1 MKKKRL
7 IILITVLVILLIT
20 ILGVLFGY
28 VLPRRLSGLSAS
40 SSVNISCDKEKV
52 PNGANVTCQVYV
64 NVVSGKISSFTGDV
78 RLSNNLSLVSSNYA
92 SNWSEFSTA
101 KDGKFKLST
110 SNLYEGRVNIGT
122 IVLRVNGGDNE
133 AHSITLGGIKVGD
146 ENYNEVALNEVSK
159 TIYTS
164 SSNANLVDL
173 SVSPGN
179 LTPSF
184 NENVSNY
191 NVVTNSSSIVISA
204 VASKSGSVSGTGQK
218 NLNYGNN
225 SFTITSVSEAGNSKT
240 YTINVVRNDTRSS
253 NNNLSNLSVSDTDIR
268 FNSGTYNYNATVKY
282 DVSSVNITAT
292 ASDSKAGVQGLG
304 SKSLKV
310 GKNTFNVVV
319 TAENGAVKTYTIT
332 IIRANKDGKITVS
345 SDNSLKSLSI
355 EGVDIEFN
363 KNTLTYNVSV
373 PNEVTEAKV
382 SYETT
387 SSKAVASISGN
398 TALEVGENKIEI
410 NVTAEDGSIRTYVL
424 NIIREK
430 SVLKSE
436 NNEEEI
442 VSKIKDTSNNDDIV
456 VTVDEDD
463 ENKVISSNIINELIN
478 ANKNLAYNVVDKE
491 GKVLYKVKINSDKL
505 VKDSE
510 FSYYLT
516 FKSDYEDV
524 LNSLTENNLH
534 LPLNF
539 KFHGMLPGN
548 IEFSIYVKDMLD
560 TTKTYDL
567 YYFNTKNNIL
577 ELEINKVPITNG
589 YADFELNHFSEYV
602 LLEKKVAAN
611 KKSLVPIIIMVI
623 IALIIIGLMIFITRK
638 PKKKKEKLHIEFYK
652 FEEAKQSNF

>member
-1 MKKKRL
+1 MKNKKTL
-7 IILITVLVILLIT
+7 ILIFILLVLLVIVF
-20 ILGVLFGY
+20 GFLFGY
-28 VLPRRLSGLSAS
+28 VRPINLSGLSAS
-40 SSVNISCDKEKV
+40 SSVNISCDKDKV
-52 PNGANVTCQVYV
+52 LKEENIICSIYINA
-64 NVVSGKISSFTGDV
+64 VSGKISSFTGDV
-78 RLSNNLSLVSSNYA
+78 KLSNNLSLVSSSYA
-92 SNWSEFSTA
+92 SNWSGPSNA
-101 KDGKFKLST
+101 QDGKFRLITPNKFD
-110 SNLYEGRVNIGT
+110 GRVEIGT
-122 IVLRVNGGDNE
+122 VVVKANGSENE
-133 AHSITLGGIKVGD
+133 VHSITLDDIRVGTEEYSEID
-146 ENYNEVALNEVSK
+146 LDEVSK
-159 TIYTS
+159 NIYIS
-164 SSNANLVDL
+164 SSNADLVDL
-173 SVSPGN
+173 SVNPGN
-179 LTPSF
+179 LTPAF

-191 NVVTNSSSIVISA
+191 NVVTNSSSITISA
-204 VASKSGSVSGTGQK
+204 VAPKSGSVSGTGQK

-240 YTINVVRNDTRSS
+240 YTINVVRNDNRSS
-253 NNNLSNLSVSDTDIR
+253 NNNLSNLSVSNTDIK
-268 FNSGTYNYNATVKY
+268 FNASTYNYNATVKY
-282 DVSSVNITAT
+282 DVSSVNITAS
-292 ASDSKAGVQGLG
+292 ASDSKATVQGLG

-319 TAENGAVKTYTIT
+319 TAENGSVKTYTIT
-332 IIRANKDGKITVS
+332 IIRANKEGKITVS

-355 EGVDIEFN
+355 EDANIEFN
-363 KNTLTYNVSV
+363 KNTLIYNVSV
-373 PNEVTEAKV
+373 PNEVVEAKIN
-382 SYETT
+382 YETT
-387 SSKAVASISGN
+387 SSKAVASISGT

-424 NIIREK
+424 NITREK

-436 NNEEEI
+436 NDEEEI
-442 VSKIKDTSNNDDIV
+442 VRKIKDTSNNDDIV
-456 VTVDEDD
+456 VTVNEDD
-463 ENKVISSNIINELIN
+463 KDKVVSSNIINELIN

-539 KFHGMLPGN
+539 KFHGALPGN
-548 IEFSIYVKDMLD
+548 IEFSVYVKDMLD
-560 TTKTYDL
+560 TTKEYDL

-602 LLEKKVAAN
+602 LLEKKVATN
-611 KKSLVPIIIMVI
+611 KKSVIPIIIMVI

>member
-52 PNGANVTCQVYV
+52 PNGGNVTCQVYV

-110 SNLYEGRVNIGT
+110 SNLYEGRVSIGT
-122 IVLRVNGGDNE
+122 IVLRTNGSDNE
-133 AHSITLGGIKVGD
+133 AHSITLGGIRVGD

-204 VASKSGSVSGTGQK
+204 VAPKSGSVSGTGQK

-253 NNNLSNLSVSDTDIR
+253 NNNLSNLSVSDIDIR

-292 ASDSKAGVQGLG
+292 TSDKKASVQGLG

-319 TAENGAVKTYTIT
+319 TAENGSVKTYTIT

-355 EGVDIEFN
+355 EGADIEFN
-363 KNTLTYNVSV
+363 KKTLTYNVNV
-373 PNEVTEAKV
+373 PNEVVEAKV

-424 NIIREK
+424 NITREK

-463 ENKVISSNIINELIN
+463 ENKIVSSNIINELIN
-478 ANKNLAYNVVDKE
+478 TNKNLAYNVVDKE
-491 GKVLYKVKINSDKL
+491 GKVLYKVKINSEKL

-539 KFHGMLPGN
+539 KFHGTLPGN

-560 TTKTYDL
+560 TTKEYDL

-602 LLEKKVAAN
+602 LLEKKAAAN
-611 KKSLVPIIIMVI
+611 KKNIIPIIIMVI
-623 IALIIIGLMIFITRK
+623 IAFIIIGLMIFITK
-638 PKKKKEKLHIEFYK
+638 KTKKKEEFSIK
-652 FEEAKQSNF
+652 FYTLEESKRSNF

>member
-122 IVLRVNGGDNE
+122 IVLRTNGSDNE
-133 AHSITLGGIKVGD
+133 AHSITLGGIRVGD

-191 NVVTNSSSIVISA
+191 NVVTNSSSITISA
-204 VASKSGSVSGTGQK
+204 VAPKSGSVSGTGQK

-355 EGVDIEFN
+355 EGANIEFN

-373 PNEVTEAKV
+373 PNEVVEAKV

-456 VTVDEDD
+456 VTVDEND
-463 ENKVISSNIINELIN
+463 ENKVVSSNIINELIN
-478 ANKNLAYNVVDKE
+478 ANKNLSYNVVDKE

-539 KFHGMLPGN
+539 KFHGTLPGN

-560 TTKTYDL
+560 TTKEYDL

-602 LLEKKVAAN
+602 LLEKKVATN
-611 KKSLVPIIIMVI
+611 KKSVIPIIIMVI

>member
-52 PNGANVTCQVYV
+52 PNGGNVTCQVYV

-110 SNLYEGRVNIGT
+110 SNLYEGRVSIGT
-122 IVLRVNGGDNE
+122 IVLRTNGSDNE
-133 AHSITLGGIKVGD
+133 AHSITLGGIRVGD

-204 VASKSGSVSGTGQK
+204 VAPKSGSVSGTGQK

-292 ASDSKAGVQGLG
+292 ASDSRAGVQGLG

-345 SDNSLKSLSI
+345 SDNSLKKLSI
-355 EGVDIEFN
+355 EGTDIEFN

-373 PNEVTEAKV
+373 PNEVVEAKV

-442 VSKIKDTSNNDDIV
+442 VSKIKDISNNDDIV
-456 VTVDEDD
+456 VTVDEND
-463 ENKVISSNIINELIN
+463 ENKVVSSNIINELIN
-478 ANKNLAYNVVDKE
+478 ANKNLSYNVVDKE
-491 GKVLYKVKINSDKL
+491 GKILYKVKINSEKL

-539 KFHGMLPGN
+539 KFHGTLPGN

-560 TTKTYDL
+560 TTKEYDL

-602 LLEKKVAAN
+602 LLEKKVANN
-611 KKSLVPIIIMVI
+611 KKSIIPIIIMVI
-623 IALIIIGLMIFITRK
+623 IALIIIGLMIFITK
-638 PKKKKEKLHIEFYK
+638 KTKKKEEFSIRFYTL
-652 FEEAKQSNF
+652 EESKRSNF